1 MAKTNVESARVC
13 GVINESVVDGPG
25 LRIAVFLQGCPH
37 HCPGCHNPGTHDPA
51 GGRDMRID
59 EIAAMMDAD
68 PLLSGVTLSGGEP
81 FLQIAASARIAAEAR
96 SRRMSVWC
104 YTGYTWEQIMEDCA
118 KRWLLPW
125 IDVLVDGRFVQELRT
140 LELPWRGSSNQRII
154 DVQSSLTDGRIVEW
168 VP

>member
-1 MAKTNVESARVC
+1 MADTNIARVS

-37 HCPGCHNPGTHDPA
+37 HCPGCHNPGTHDPN

-81 FLQIAASARIAAEAR
+81 FEQTAACARIAAEANAR
-96 SRRMSVWC
+96 GMNVWC
-104 YTGYTWEQIMEDCA
+104 YTGYTWEQIMEDVH
-118 KRWLLPW
+118 KRKLLPW
-125 IDVLVDGRFVQELRT
+125 LDVLVDGRFVQELRT

-154 DVQSSLTDGRIVEW
+154 DVQASLTAGRIVEW
-168 VP
+168 EPN